1 MDDDEPSVALAQ
13 IITVMH
19 ITAMTE
25 RPTLQ
30 AYGELQRVYD
40 FYNDRLFAGQLP
52 PCLITLQRQK
62 RTYGFFTRGRFG
74 TRDGRT
80 TDEIA
85 INPEYFATVPL
96 VEVLQ
101 TLVHEMAHL
110 WQNHFG
116 KPSRACY
123 HNTEWADKMEALG
136 LMPSSTG
143 REGGRR
149 VGQHM
154 ADYVIVGGRFEAETA
169 KLLEDG
175 FLITWL
181 DRYPAPA
188 PAVPGPGPGA
198 TRRPDTAAGEADPKY
213 SRLNL
218 PAEALVAPVT
228 PSTSAEAVAATYQN
242 RSNRVKYSCPGC
254 GASCWGKPGL
264 RLGCMDCNCKFASVS
279 GGV

>member
-1 MDDDEPSVALAQ
+1 
-13 IITVMH
+13 MH
-19 ITAMTE
+19 NTQMTE
-25 RPTLQ
+25 RHTLE
-30 AYGELQRVYD
+30 AYSELQRAYD
-40 FYNDRLFAGQLP
+40 FYNGNLFGDQLP
-52 PCLITLQRQK
+52 HCMLTFQRQK
-62 RTYGFFTRGRFG
+62 RTYGFFTGKRFG

-85 INPEYFATVPL
+85 MNPEYFATVPL

-101 TLVHEMAHL
+101 TLVHEMCHL
-110 WQNHFG
+110 WQSHFG

-123 HNTEWADKMEALG
+123 HNKEWADKMEALG

-143 REGGRR
+143 REGGKR

-154 ADYVIVGGRFEAETA
+154 ADYVIAGGRFEAETA
-169 KLLEDG
+169 KLLGDG

-198 TRRPDTAAGEADPKY
+198 TRRPGVPSGIADSKY
-213 SRLNL
+213 SALNL
-218 PAEALVAPVT
+218 PAEALVAPMVT
-228 PSTSAEAVAATYQN
+228 GVSDDVTAQPGQN

-254 GASCWGKPGL
+254 GVSCWGKPGL
-264 RLGCMDCNCKFASVS
+264 RLGCMDCQLAMEINLLN
-279 GGV
+279 